1 MVLGVYCAGGLG
13 GCVIEMAKEINE
25 KIKKWEYICFINDVE
40 PYINIDDEVMTFEK
54 FHVKYPCNK
63 AEIIIA
69 CGEPQDRL
77 KLFEKVKSFGYTL
90 PNLIDLNSNA
100 KKIKSIGEGN
110 IIQDFVHISPNNVII
125 GDNNVFM
132 TSSVIAH
139 DNVIGNHCV
148 FTSSTNSSGKVIVE
162 DCCFIGT
169 GAKLR
174 ENIIIRQ
181 NSIIGMG
188 AVVVKDVAES
198 AVMIG
203 FPAREIRKNIGNV
216 FK

>member
-1 MVLGVYCAGGLG
+1 MVLGIYCAGGLG
-13 GCVIEMAKEINE
+13 RCVIEMAKEINE
-25 KIKKWEYICFINDVE
+25 EHEKWEYICFINDVE
-40 PYINIDDEVMTFEK
+40 PSIDTDDEIMTFEN
-54 FHVKYPCNK
+54 FHTKYPNNK

-69 CGEPQDRL
+69 SGEPQGRS
-77 KLFEKVKSFGYTL
+77 KLFKKVKSAGYSL
-90 PNLIDLNSNA
+90 PNLIHPNSTA
-100 KKIKSIGEGN
+100 HKIKNIGEGN
-110 IIQDFVHISPNNVII
+110 IIQDFVHISPNNVNI
-125 GDNNVFM
+125 GNNNVFM
-132 TSSVIAH
+132 TFSKIEH

-174 ENIIIRQ
+174 ENIIIKQ
-181 NSIIGMG
+181 NAIIGMG

-198 AVMIG
+198 AVMVG
-203 FPAREIRKNIGNV
+203 FPAKEIRKNTGTV